1 MFKNLIKPRWIALTL
16 FLLILIYLFIR
27 LSNWQFDRYDQR
39 VLRNESTNVALSL
52 NPKKIDSVSQ
62 MSGLKQWEKI
72 ELTGSYLSDQSKLV
86 RKQYLENNLGFW
98 VITPFKIQNGENI
111 LVNRGWIPIGSSA
124 SSNQSIPLAPVGTV
138 NLEGYLQPFNESIT
152 QPKDL
157 PLNQVN
163 TIDYKYFESEIANNF
178 YVQVAK
184 SSPMD
189 NQVAII
195 PLPEL
200 SNGPHFSYAIQWILF
215 ALLLPIGWYVLL
227 KNETKYI

>member
-1 MFKNLIKPRWIALTL
+1 MFKNLIKPRWLALTL

-52 NPKKIDSVSQ
+52 APKKIDSVSQ
-62 MSGLKQWEKI
+62 MSDLKQWEKI

-98 VITPFKIQNGENI
+98 VITPFKLQNGENI

-138 NLEGYLQPFNESIT
+138 NLEGYLQSFDESIT

-178 YVQVAK
+178 YVQLAK

-227 KNETKYI
+227 KNETK

>member
-52 NPKKIDSVSQ
+52 APKKIDAVSQ

-72 ELTGSYLSDQSKLV
+72 ELTGIYLSDLSKLV

-163 TIDYKYFESEIANNF
+163 TIDYKYFESAIANNF
-178 YVQVAK
+178 YVQLSK

-227 KNETKYI
+227 KNENK

>member
-39 VLRNESTNVALSL
+39 VIRNESTNVALSL
-52 NPKKIDSVSQ
+52 APKKIDSVSQ
-62 MSGLKQWEKI
+62 MSDLKQWEKI

-98 VITPFKIQNGENI
+98 VITPFKIQNGDNI

-138 NLEGYLQPFNESIT
+138 NLEGYLQSFNESIT

-163 TIDYKYFESEIANNF
+163 TIDYKYFESAIANNF
-178 YVQVAK
+178 YIQLAK

-189 NQVAII
+189 NQVALI

-227 KNETKYI
+227 KNETK

>member
-1 MFKNLIKPRWIALTL
+1 MFKNLIRPRWIALTL
-16 FLLILIYLFIR
+16 ILLFLIYLFVR

-39 VLRNESTNVALSL
+39 ILRNESTNIALSL
-52 NPKKIDSVSQ
+52 PPKKIDSINQLSE
-62 MSGLKQWEKI
+62 MKQWEKI
-72 ELTGSYLSDQSKLV
+72 DLTGSFLTDQSKLV
-86 RKQYLENNLGFW
+86 RKQYLENSLGFW
-98 VITPFKIQNGENI
+98 VITPFKIENGENI
-111 LVNRGWIPIGSSA
+111 LVNRGWIPIGTSA
-124 SSNQSIPLAPVGTV
+124 STKQEIPTAPTGTV
-138 NLEGYLQPFNESIT
+138 KLEGYLQPFNESIV

-163 TIDYKYFESEIANNF
+163 SIDYTYFEIDLANNF
-178 YVQVAK
+178 YVQLAK

-200 SNGPHFSYAIQWILF
+200 SNGPHLSYAIQWLLF

-227 KNETKYI
+227 KNESK

>member
-52 NPKKIDSVSQ
+52 APKKIDSVSQ
-62 MSGLKQWEKI
+62 MSDLKQWEKI

-138 NLEGYLQPFNESIT
+138 NLEGYLQSFNESIT

-163 TIDYKYFESEIANNF
+163 TIDYKYFESAIANNF
-178 YVQVAK
+178 YVQLAN

-227 KNETKYI
+227 KNETK

>member
-1 MFKNLIKPRWIALTL
+1 MLKNLIKPRWIALTL

-52 NPKKIDSVSQ
+52 APKKIDSVSQ
-62 MSGLKQWEKI
+62 MSDLKQWEKI

-98 VITPFKIQNGENI
+98 VITPFKLQNGENI

-163 TIDYKYFESEIANNF
+163 TIDYMYFESDIANNF
-178 YVQVAK
+178 YVQLAK

-227 KNETKYI
+227 KNETK

>member
-39 VLRNESTNVALSL
+39 VIRNESTNVALSL
-52 NPKKIDSVSQ
+52 APKKIDSVSQ
-62 MSGLKQWEKI
+62 MSDLKQWEKI

-138 NLEGYLQPFNESIT
+138 NLEGYLQTFNESIT

-163 TIDYKYFESEIANNF
+163 TIDYKYFESAIANNF
-178 YVQVAK
+178 YVQLAK

-227 KNETKYI
+227 KNETK

>member
-16 FLLILIYLFIR
+16 ILLFLIFLFIR

-39 VLRNESTNVALSL
+39 ILRNESTNAALSMAA
-52 NPKKIDSVSQ
+52 KKISSTSQ
-62 MSGLKQWEKI
+62 ISDLKQWEKI
-72 ELTGSYLSDQSKLV
+72 DLTGKYLNDQSKLV
-86 RKQYLENNLGFW
+86 RKQYLENSLGFW
-98 VITPFKIQNGENI
+98 VITPLKIENGENI
-111 LVNRGWIPIGSSA
+111 LVNRGWIPIGTSA
-124 SSNQSIPLAPVGTV
+124 STNQNIPPAPAGNV
-138 NLEGYLQPFNESIT
+138 NLEGYLQAFNEAIA

-163 TIDYKYFESEIANNF
+163 TIDHRYFEIDVASDF
-178 YVQVAK
+178 YVQLAK

-200 SNGPHFSYAIQWILF
+200 TNGPNLRYAFQWILF

-227 KNETKYI
+227 KNEPK

>member
-52 NPKKIDSVSQ
+52 APKKIDAVSQ

-72 ELTGSYLSDQSKLV
+72 ELTGIYLSDLSKLV

-163 TIDYKYFESEIANNF
+163 TIDYKYFESAIANNF
-178 YVQVAK
+178 YVQLSK

-227 KNETKYI
+227 KNETK

>member
-52 NPKKIDSVSQ
+52 APKKIDSVSQ
-62 MSGLKQWEKI
+62 MSDLNQWEKI

-163 TIDYKYFESEIANNF
+163 TIDYKYFESAIANNF

-227 KNETKYI
+227 KNEAK

>member
-52 NPKKIDSVSQ
+52 APKKIDSVSQ
-62 MSGLKQWEKI
+62 MSDLKQWEKI
-72 ELTGSYLSDQSKLV
+72 ELTGSYLSNQSKLV

-138 NLEGYLQPFNESIT
+138 NLEGYLQSFNESIT

-163 TIDYKYFESEIANNF
+163 TIDYKYFESAIAKNF
-178 YVQVAK
+178 YVQLAK

-227 KNETKYI
+227 KNETK

>member
-52 NPKKIDSVSQ
+52 APKKIDSVSQ

-72 ELTGSYLSDQSKLV
+72 ELAGIYLSDQSKLV

-124 SSNQSIPLAPVGTV
+124 SSNQSIPLAPAGTV

-163 TIDYKYFESEIANNF
+163 TIDYKYFESAIANNF

-227 KNETKYI
+227 KNETK

>member
-52 NPKKIDSVSQ
+52 APKKIDSVSQ
-62 MSGLKQWEKI
+62 MSDLKQWEKI

-98 VITPFKIQNGENI
+98 VRSPFKIQNGENI

-138 NLEGYLQPFNESIT
+138 NLEGYLQPFTESIT
-152 QPKDL
+152 QPTDL

-163 TIDYKYFESEIANNF
+163 TIDYKYFESAIANNF
-178 YVQVAK
+178 YVQLAN

-227 KNETKYI
+227 KNETK